1 MRAVNLF
8 KIGRVSWL
16 AAEKRAQEKDRST
29 GLGGGG
35 GGAEMGPKLM
45 GRREGVREDGNRS
58 KESAGGINGL
68 KPYHQLI
75 FIWSIGLKLV

>member
-1 MRAVNLF
+1 MLLKKESSGKKKDAL
-8 KIGRVSWL
+8 G
-16 AAEKRAQEKDRST
+16 EKK
-29 GLGGGG
+29 
-35 GGAEMGPKLM
+35 MGPKLI

-75 FIWSIGLKLV
+75 VI